1 MPTTTIYADDTN
13 QKHNSIVNQ
22 LQAWFPLKEKR
33 QVVKLYVELVVEM
46 TMQAGQIGNQSM
58 VAINNLV
65 NNNYGIAVEDPTMDN
80 MDMSRASLTG
90 KKLEATR
97 MVEEVPHQQVI
108 IPQQERRH
116 KRLCWTTEEHRLI
129 ILDISL
135 SLHAH
140 VIFNFERKIMTHNF
154 CGLEYLLRMRCGVFI
169 IIMCRDSDK
178 IDINKRGDPRICTA
192 SIDIL
197 NIFHFFI

>member
-1 MPTTTIYADDTN
+1 MDPKFNGEWSAFEIKMVKSLIASHNPNNYADDTN
-13 QKHNSIVNQ
+13 RKHNSIVNQ
-22 LQAWFPLKEKR
+22 LQAWFPLKEKH
-33 QVVKLYVELVVEM
+33 QVIKLYVELVVEM

-108 IPQQERRH
+108 IPQQERRQ
-116 KRLCWTTEEHRLI
+116 KGRLWTKLEHRLI
-129 ILDISL
+129 FFLDMS
-135 SLHAH
+135 
-140 VIFNFERKIMTHNF
+140 
-154 CGLEYLLRMRCGVFI
+154 
-169 IIMCRDSDK
+169 
-178 IDINKRGDPRICTA
+178 
-192 SIDIL
+192 
-197 NIFHFFI
+197 